1 MLYNENKVLAGSV
14 YLFYIFCSPIDSMT
28 GSIDTGRK
36 TPTVIDIDHQEA
48 IWKTEN
54 FVQVD
59 DMS

>member
-1 MLYNENKVLAGSV
+1 
-14 YLFYIFCSPIDSMT
+14 MT

-36 TPTVIDIDHQEA
+36 TPTVIDIDHKEA
-48 IWKTEN
+48 IWKAEN